1 MSTRYVSGHQLAR
14 LLGDVPRERP
24 VYASLA
30 RGVRGLVLD
39 GRLALRTRLPAER
52 DLAAALGV
60 SRTTVTAAYDRLRE
74 EGYVESRQG
83 AGSWTALPP
92 VRMAGRAA
100 ADAEPGPDP
109 RAGAG
114 RRTPAGL
121 GFGDAL
127 PGASGDL
134 RFGVAGPGLTMPPRS
149 GPDGAEFIDLGCA
162 APGAPAV
169 FAAAVEAAVAELPRH
184 SAGPGYEPAGL
195 ACLRETIAARYTARG
210 VPTRPDEIVVTSGA
224 QQAFTLLVRLL
235 VNAGDPVMVER
246 PTYPHALTALRA
258 QGARLV
264 PVGMNRGWDAE
275 LAAATMRQAAVRM
288 VHTIPDFHNPTG
300 LLMPDADRAAFT
312 AAARAADAVVV
323 ADETFADLAHDP
335 AAPRVPP
342 LAAHDAGGRVITI
355 GSASKLLW
363 GGLRIGWIRAGAPL
377 ARRLIVA
384 REPFDMASPVL
395 DQLIVRELLERVETV
410 RAERAAHLRESR
422 DALAAA
428 LRERLPDWEFRLPEG
443 GMSLWARLGAPVAT
457 QLAETAARFGV
468 RVVPGPV
475 FAADGVLED
484 YVRLPYV
491 LPPDALRTAV
501 DRLAAAYRGVEGAPA
516 ARPLPAYV

>member
-1 MSTRYVSGHQLAR
+1 MSGHQLAR

-24 VYASLA
+24 VYAALA

-52 DLAAALGV
+52 DLAGALGV

-74 EGYVESRQG
+74 EGYIESRQG

-92 VRMAGRAA
+92 VRMAGNGPAGAVR
-100 ADAEPGPDP
+100 GPD
-109 RAGAG
+109 AGAG
-114 RRTPAGL
+114 RRVPVGL
-121 GFGDAL
+121 GFSDAT
-127 PGASGDL
+127 PVGGASGEPA
-134 RFGVAGPGLTMPPRS
+134 FGMARS
-149 GPDGAEFIDLGCA
+149 APAMVPEPGAEGFIDLGCA
-162 APGAPAV
+162 APPAPAV
-169 FAAAVEAAVAELPRH
+169 FDEAVAAAVTELPRH
-184 SAGPGYEPAGL
+184 SRGPGYEPAGL
-195 ACLRETIAARYTARG
+195 ACLREALAARYTARG

-224 QQAFTLLVRLL
+224 QQAFTLLVRML
-235 VNAGDPVMVER
+235 VDAGDPVMVER

-264 PVGMNRGWDAE
+264 PVGMNGGWDAE

-312 AAARAADAVVV
+312 AAARAADAYVV
-323 ADETFADLAHDP
+323 ADEIFADLAHDP
-335 AAPRVPP
+335 DAPRLPP
-342 LAAHDAGGRVITI
+342 LATYDNGGRVITI
-355 GSASKLLW
+355 GSASKLMW
-363 GGLRIGWIRAGAPL
+363 GGLRIGWIRAAAPL
-377 ARRLIVA
+377 VRRLVVA

-395 DQLIVRELLERVETV
+395 EQLIVRELLERVEAV

-422 DALAAA
+422 DVLAAA

-457 QLAETAARFGV
+457 QLAETAERFGV

-475 FAADGVLED
+475 FAADGLLED
-484 YVRLPYV
+484 YVRLPFV
-491 LPPDALRTAV
+491 LPPDVLRTAV
-501 DRLAAAYRGVEGAPA
+501 DRLAAAYRRVEGAPA

>member
-24 VYASLA
+24 VYAAVA

-52 DLAAALGV
+52 DLAGALGV

-74 EGYVESRQG
+74 EGYIESRQG

-92 VRMAGRAA
+92 VRMAG
-100 ADAEPGPDP
+100 EGGP
-109 RAGAG
+109 GAG
-114 RRTPAGL
+114 RGRPAP
-121 GFGDAL
+121 AA
-127 PGASGDL
+127 PAP
-134 RFGVAGPGLTMPPRS
+134 GVAGAAPGGFGAAGFDIAFADG
-149 GPDGAEFIDLGCA
+149 GPDGEGFIDLGCA
-162 APGAPAV
+162 APAAPAV
-169 FAAAVEAAVAELPRH
+169 LDEAVAAAVAELPRY
-184 SAGPGYEPAGL
+184 SRGPGYEPAGL
-195 ACLRETIAARYTARG
+195 ACLRQAIADRYTARG

-224 QQAFTLLVRLL
+224 QQAFTLLVRML

-258 QGARLV
+258 AGARLV
-264 PVGMNRGWDAE
+264 PVGMNGGWDAE
-275 LAAATMRQAAVRM
+275 LAAATMRQAAVRL

-312 AAARAADAVVV
+312 AGARAADAYVV
-323 ADETFADLAHDP
+323 ADEIFADLAHDP
-335 AAPRVPP
+335 DAPRLPP
-342 LAAHDAGGRVITI
+342 LAMYDSGGRVITI
-355 GSASKLLW
+355 GSASKLMW
-363 GGLRIGWIRAGAPL
+363 GGLRIGWIRAAAPL
-377 ARRLIVA
+377 VRRMVVA
-384 REPFDMASPVL
+384 REPLDMASPVL
-395 DQLIVRELLERVETV
+395 DQLIVRELLERVEDV

-457 QLAETAARFGV
+457 QLAETAGRFGV

-491 LPPDALRTAV
+491 LPPDVLRTAI
-501 DRLAAAYRGVEGAPA
+501 DRLAAAYRRAEGAPA
-516 ARPLPAYV
+516 ARLLPAYV